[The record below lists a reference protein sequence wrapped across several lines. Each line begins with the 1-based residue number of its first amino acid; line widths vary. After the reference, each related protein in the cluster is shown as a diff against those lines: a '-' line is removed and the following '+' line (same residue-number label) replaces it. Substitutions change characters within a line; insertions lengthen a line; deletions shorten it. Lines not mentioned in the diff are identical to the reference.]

1 MDIVSDQLKF
11 NNLSNMNSMKITK
24 KTSTKSILTLNKIF
38 VWTFKISFKKV
49 KINSLS
55 LLITKSR
62 TTFPTIP
69 SIPAMV

>member
-24 KTSTKSILTLNKIF
+24 KTSTKSILTLIKIF

-55 LLITKSR
+55 L
-62 TTFPTIP
+62 
-69 SIPAMV
+69 

>member
-1 MDIVSDQLKF
+1 MHIVFDQLKF

-62 TTFPTIP
+62 TTFPWTSAI
-69 SIPAMV
+69 V